1 MSEEIV
7 QWADPAMFEAAPMQR
22 DERGRVTPLVSLL
35 SATPDPL
42 GVNAAGFRMYGGVP
56 TYDLA
61 QIPDDGKWGR
71 RWAWEESL
79 NTHLAAPWEFID
91 FHFFIEGVTRAFTH
105 QMVRQRTAVY
115 AQESL
120 RFAVKEGFAQ
130 EVPLPPSITDKDEV
144 AVKIWSDAVQAMED
158 AYTQLVNA
166 GIPAEDARGLL
177 PHCVTTRLHYK
188 TNFRNLVEHAG
199 NRLCTQAQFEWRS
212 VFLQIMVAIKRY
224 DSGVYRSKEK
234 PTWRG
239 SGWQFEELA
248 APLPK
253 TFTPVCYKAG
263 KCVFMGDLD
272 RKCTIRE
279 RVNSFAEAGVPAAD
293 WHHRKIV
300 TDRDGQDTGQRIEGI
315 NPMEWMADHTAAR

>member
-1 MSEEIV
+1 MSDSGSDIV
-7 QWADPAMFEAAPMQR
+7 QWADPAMFKAAPMEK
-22 DERGRVTPLVSLL
+22 DARGFVTPSVHLL
-35 SATPDPL
+35 SATQDPL

-91 FHFFIEGVTRAFTH
+91 LHFFIEGVTRSFTH

-120 RFAVKEGFAQ
+120 RFAVKEGFAN
-130 EVPLPPSITDKDEV
+130 ETALPPSLVGADENL
-144 AVKIWSDAVQAMED
+144 VKIWTDQVQSMEET
-158 AYTQLVNA
+158 YEKLVNA
-166 GIPAEDARGLL
+166 GVPAEDARGLL

-188 TNFRNLVEHAG
+188 TNYRNLVEHAG

-212 VFLQIMVAIKRY
+212 VFLGIMKAIKKHASTY
-224 DSGVYRSKEK
+224 WHPHDSLGIHPRD
-234 PTWRG
+234 G
-239 SGWQFEELA
+239 SWQFEELA
-248 APLPK
+248 APMAK

-263 KCVFMGDLD
+263 KCVFMGTLD
-272 RKCTIRE
+272 RACSIRD
-279 RVNSFAEAGVPAAD
+279 RVN
-293 WHHRKIV
+293 
-300 TDRDGQDTGQRIEGI
+300 EGRFDLI
-315 NPMEWMADHTAAR
+315 DPIEWMADPAAAR